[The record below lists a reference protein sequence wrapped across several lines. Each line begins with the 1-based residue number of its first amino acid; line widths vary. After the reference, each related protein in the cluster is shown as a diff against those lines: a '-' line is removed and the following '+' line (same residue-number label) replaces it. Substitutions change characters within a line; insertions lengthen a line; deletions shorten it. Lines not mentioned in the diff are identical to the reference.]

1 MKRQNYQLRIVITQ
15 GKEVLAEV
23 KMRRDTLEDLPNV
36 PSLPGTIYNM
46 IGDLCR
52 LQAASAETDEPTA
65 NEGDAELEPEPA
77 PTPHL
82 PPRVKI
88 VPLAAPA
95 PAPAAEPEP
104 ETLPTKTAADPTPP
118 SLPTEK
124 HLTPASAP
132 RGKGLPPKKTL
143 CHFTCK
149 DCGGTFTVFGQYRDG
164 DTVKCSSCGSTNEFK
179 DSFASFDAY
188 CDKCG
193 GHVYGRTNSE
203 DTEMVWTCRCRN
215 DLVLT
220 WNKKLR
226 KYTNGGK

>member
-88 VPLAAPA
+88 VPLAAP
-95 PAPAAEPEP
+95 
-104 ETLPTKTAADPTPP
+104 DPTPP

-143 CHFTCK
+143 YHFTCK

-215 DLVLT
+215 DLILT
-220 WNKKLR
+220 WSKKLR

>member
-1 MKRQNYQLRIVITQ
+1 MKKQNYQLRIVITQ

-36 PSLPGTIYNM
+36 LSLPGTIYNM

-52 LQAASAETDEPTA
+52 LQVASAETDEPTA
-65 NEGDAELEPEPA
+65 NEGDAEPEPA

-95 PAPAAEPEP
+95 PAPAADP
-104 ETLPTKTAADPTPP
+104 TLPA
-118 SLPTEK
+118 LPTEK

-143 CHFTCK
+143 YHFICK
-149 DCGGTFTVFGQYRDG
+149 DCGGTFTVFGLYRDG
-164 DTVKCSSCGSTNEFK
+164 DTVKCSSCGGTNEFK

-203 DTEMVWTCRCRN
+203 DTEMVWSCRCRN
-215 DLVLT
+215 DLILT

>member
-1 MKRQNYQLRIVITQ
+1 MKKQNYQLRIVITQ

-65 NEGDAELEPEPA
+65 DEGDAE
-77 PTPHL
+77 
-82 PPRVKI
+82 
-88 VPLAAPA
+88 
-95 PAPAAEPEP
+95 PAAEPEP
-104 ETLPTKTAADPTPP
+104 ETLPTKAAADPTPP
-118 SLPTEK
+118 ARPTEK

-132 RGKGLPPKKTL
+132 RGKWPPPKKTL
-143 CHFTCK
+143 YHFTCK
-149 DCGGTFTVFGQYRDG
+149 DCGATFTVFGQYQDG

-215 DLVLT
+215 DLILT

>member
-1 MKRQNYQLRIVITQ
+1 MKKQNYQLRIVITQ
-15 GKEVLAEV
+15 GKEALAEV

-95 PAPAAEPEP
+95 PAPAAQPEP

-118 SLPTEK
+118 SPHTEK

-132 RGKGLPPKKTL
+132 RGKGLPPKKRSTTSPAKTAAAL
-143 CHFTCK
+143 LPYSDST
-149 DCGGTFTVFGQYRDG
+149 GTATP
-164 DTVKCSSCGSTNEFK
+164 
-179 DSFASFDAY
+179 
-188 CDKCG
+188 
-193 GHVYGRTNSE
+193 
-203 DTEMVWTCRCRN
+203 
-215 DLVLT
+215 
-220 WNKKLR
+220 
-226 KYTNGGK
+226 

>member
-1 MKRQNYQLRIVITQ
+1 MKKQNYQLRIVITQ

-52 LQAASAETDEPTA
+52 LQAASAETDEPTV
-65 NEGDAELEPEPA
+65 NGGDAEPEPA

-104 ETLPTKTAADPTPP
+104 ETLPTKAAADPTPP
-118 SLPTEK
+118 
-124 HLTPASAP
+124 AP
-132 RGKGLPPKKTL
+132 RAAKGCRLKKRSTTSPAKTAAVLLPYSDST
-143 CHFTCK
+143 
-149 DCGGTFTVFGQYRDG
+149 GTATP
-164 DTVKCSSCGSTNEFK
+164 
-179 DSFASFDAY
+179 
-188 CDKCG
+188 
-193 GHVYGRTNSE
+193 
-203 DTEMVWTCRCRN
+203 
-215 DLVLT
+215 
-220 WNKKLR
+220 
-226 KYTNGGK
+226 

>member
-1 MKRQNYQLRIVITQ
+1 MKKQNYQLRIVITQ

-65 NEGDAELEPEPA
+65 NEGDAEPEPA

-95 PAPAAEPEP
+95 PAPAAQ
-104 ETLPTKTAADPTPP
+104 TNSKTA
-118 SLPTEK
+118 S
-124 HLTPASAP
+124 PASTLTVTSAAAMYTAVP
-132 RGKGLPPKKTL
+132 TARTPKWSGLAAAAT
-143 CHFTCK
+143 T
-149 DCGGTFTVFGQYRDG
+149 
-164 DTVKCSSCGSTNEFK
+164 SS
-179 DSFASFDAY
+179 
-188 CDKCG
+188 
-193 GHVYGRTNSE
+193 
-203 DTEMVWTCRCRN
+203 
-215 DLVLT
+215 
-220 WNKKLR
+220 
-226 KYTNGGK
+226 

>member
-1 MKRQNYQLRIVITQ
+1 MKKQNYQLRIVITQ

-52 LQAASAETDEPTA
+52 LQAASAEADEPTA
-65 NEGDAELEPEPA
+65 NEGDAE
-77 PTPHL
+77 
-82 PPRVKI
+82 
-88 VPLAAPA
+88 
-95 PAPAAEPEP
+95 PEP
-104 ETLPTKTAADPTPP
+104 ETLPTKAAADPTPP
-118 SLPTEK
+118 ALPTEK

-143 CHFTCK
+143 YHFTCK
-149 DCGGTFTVFGQYRDG
+149 DCGSTFTVFGQYRDG

-203 DTEMVWTCRCRN
+203 GTEMVWSCRCRN
-215 DLVLT
+215 DLILT

>member
-1 MKRQNYQLRIVITQ
+1 MKKTELPTPNRNYPGQRGSGR
-15 GKEVLAEV
+15 GKDAARHPRRPAQRTEPPRHDLQHDRRPLPPAGHQ
-23 KMRRDTLEDLPNV
+23 RRDRRAD
-36 PSLPGTIYNM
+36 
-46 IGDLCR
+46 
-52 LQAASAETDEPTA
+52 
-65 NEGDAELEPEPA
+65 EGDTEPEPA

-104 ETLPTKTAADPTPP
+104 ETLPTKAAADPTPP
-118 SLPTEK
+118 ALPTEK

-143 CHFTCK
+143 YHFTCK
-149 DCGGTFTVFGQYRDG
+149 DCGATFTVFGQYRDG

-215 DLVLT
+215 DLILT
-220 WNKKLR
+220 WSKKLR

>member
-1 MKRQNYQLRIVITQ
+1 MKKQNYQLRIVITQ

-23 KMRRDTLEDLPNV
+23 KMRRDALEDLPNV

-65 NEGDAELEPEPA
+65 NEGDAELEPEP
-77 PTPHL
+77 
-82 PPRVKI
+82 
-88 VPLAAPA
+88 
-95 PAPAAEPEP
+95 

-118 SLPTEK
+118 SLPTKK

-132 RGKGLPPKKTL
+132 RGKGLPPKKML
-143 CHFTCK
+143 YHFTCK

-188 CDKCG
+188 C

-215 DLVLT
+215 DLILT
-220 WNKKLR
+220 WSKKLR

>member
-1 MKRQNYQLRIVITQ
+1 MKKQNYQLRIVITQ

-65 NEGDAELEPEPA
+65 NEGDAELEPA

-104 ETLPTKTAADPTPP
+104 ETLSTKAAADPTPP
-118 SLPTEK
+118 SPHTEK

-143 CHFTCK
+143 YHFTCK
-149 DCGGTFTVFGQYRDG
+149 DCGG
-164 DTVKCSSCGSTNEFK
+164 TNEFK

-215 DLVLT
+215 DLILT

>member
-1 MKRQNYQLRIVITQ
+1 MKKQNYQLRIVITQ

-77 PTPHL
+77 PTPHRRRNRNPKRCQQKQRQIRRR
-82 PPRVKI
+82 PP
-88 VPLAAPA
+88 PH
-95 PAPAAEPEP
+95 
-104 ETLPTKTAADPTPP
+104 
-118 SLPTEK
+118 TEK

-143 CHFTCK
+143 YHFTCK

-215 DLVLT
+215 DLILT

>member
-1 MKRQNYQLRIVITQ
+1 MKKQNYQLRIVITQ

-52 LQAASAETDEPTA
+52 LQAASAEADEPTA
-65 NEGDAELEPEPA
+65 NEGDAELEPA

-104 ETLPTKTAADPTPP
+104 ETLPTKAAADPTPP
-118 SLPTEK
+118 ALPTEK

-132 RGKGLPPKKTL
+132 RGKGLPPKKNAL
-143 CHFTCK
+143 PLHLQRLRRHFYRIR
-149 DCGGTFTVFGQYRDG
+149 TVP
-164 DTVKCSSCGSTNEFK
+164 
-179 DSFASFDAY
+179 
-188 CDKCG
+188 
-193 GHVYGRTNSE
+193 GRRHRK
-203 DTEMVWTCRCRN
+203 M
-215 DLVLT
+215 L
-220 WNKKLR
+220 KLR
-226 KYTNGGK
+226 QHKRI

>member
-1 MKRQNYQLRIVITQ
+1 
-15 GKEVLAEV
+15 
-23 KMRRDTLEDLPNV
+23 MRRDTLEDLPNV

-95 PAPAAEPEP
+95 PAPAAQPEP

-118 SLPTEK
+118 SPHTEK

-132 RGKGLPPKKTL
+132 RGKGLPPKKRSTTSPAKTAAAL
-143 CHFTCK
+143 LPYSDST
-149 DCGGTFTVFGQYRDG
+149 GTATP
-164 DTVKCSSCGSTNEFK
+164 
-179 DSFASFDAY
+179 
-188 CDKCG
+188 
-193 GHVYGRTNSE
+193 
-203 DTEMVWTCRCRN
+203 
-215 DLVLT
+215 
-220 WNKKLR
+220 
-226 KYTNGGK
+226 

>member
-1 MKRQNYQLRIVITQ
+1 MKKQNYQLRIVITQ

-36 PSLPGTIYNM
+36 QSLPGTIYNM

-65 NEGDAELEPEPA
+65 NEGDAEPEPA

-82 PPRVKI
+82 PPKVKI

-95 PAPAAEPEP
+95 PAPA
-104 ETLPTKTAADPTPP
+104 DPTPP
-118 SLPTEK
+118 ALPTEK

-143 CHFTCK
+143 YHFTCK

-203 DTEMVWTCRCRN
+203 DAEMVWSCRCRN
-215 DLVLT
+215 DLILT

>member
-1 MKRQNYQLRIVITQ
+1 MKRQNNQLRIEITQ

-65 NEGDAELEPEPA
+65 NEGDAEPKPA
-77 PTPHL
+77 PAPHL

-88 VPLAAPA
+88 VPLAA
-95 PAPAAEPEP
+95 
-104 ETLPTKTAADPTPP
+104 ADPTPP
-118 SLPTEK
+118 SPHTEK

-143 CHFTCK
+143 YHFTCK

-193 GHVYGRTNSE
+193 DHVYGRTNSE

-215 DLVLT
+215 DLILT
-220 WNKKLR
+220 WNRKLR

>member
-1 MKRQNYQLRIVITQ
+1 MKKQNYQLRIVITQ

-23 KMRRDTLEDLPNV
+23 KMLRDTLEDLPNV

-65 NEGDAELEPEPA
+65 NEGDAEPEPA
-77 PTPHL
+77 PAPHL

-95 PAPAAEPEP
+95 PA
-104 ETLPTKTAADPTPP
+104 ADPTPP
-118 SLPTEK
+118 SPHTEK

-143 CHFTCK
+143 YHFTCK

-203 DTEMVWTCRCRN
+203 DTEMVWSCRCRN
-215 DLVLT
+215 DLILT

>member
-1 MKRQNYQLRIVITQ
+1 MKKQNYQLRIVITQ

-23 KMRRDTLEDLPNV
+23 KMRRDTLEDLPNA

-65 NEGDAELEPEPA
+65 DEGDAEPEPA
-77 PTPHL
+77 PAVHL
-82 PPRVKI
+82 PPKVKI

-95 PAPAAEPEP
+95 
-104 ETLPTKTAADPTPP
+104 AADPTPP
-118 SLPTEK
+118 ARPTEK

-143 CHFTCK
+143 YHFTCK
-149 DCGGTFTVFGQYRDG
+149 DCGATFTVFGQYKDG

-215 DLVLT
+215 DLILT

>member
-1 MKRQNYQLRIVITQ
+1 MKKQNYQLRIVITQ
-15 GKEVLAEV
+15 GKEVLADV

-65 NEGDAELEPEPA
+65 NEGDAEPEPA
-77 PTPHL
+77 PAPHM
-82 PPRVKI
+82 PPKVKI

-95 PAPAAEPEP
+95 
-104 ETLPTKTAADPTPP
+104 ADPTPP
-118 SLPTEK
+118 ALPTEK

-132 RGKGLPPKKTL
+132 RGKGLPSKKTL
-143 CHFTCK
+143 YHFTCK

-215 DLVLT
+215 DLILT

>member
-1 MKRQNYQLRIVITQ
+1 MKKQNYQLRIVITQ

-23 KMRRDTLEDLPNV
+23 KMRRDTLDDLPNV

-52 LQAASAETDEPTA
+52 LQTASAETDEPTA
-65 NEGDAELEPEPA
+65 NEGDAELEPEHA

-88 VPLAAPA
+88 VPLA
-95 PAPAAEPEP
+95 APAAEPEP

-132 RGKGLPPKKTL
+132 RGKGLPPKKRSTTSPAKTAAAL
-143 CHFTCK
+143 LPYSDST
-149 DCGGTFTVFGQYRDG
+149 GTATP
-164 DTVKCSSCGSTNEFK
+164 
-179 DSFASFDAY
+179 
-188 CDKCG
+188 
-193 GHVYGRTNSE
+193 
-203 DTEMVWTCRCRN
+203 
-215 DLVLT
+215 
-220 WNKKLR
+220 
-226 KYTNGGK
+226 

>member
-1 MKRQNYQLRIVITQ
+1 MKKQNYQLRIVITLD
-15 GKEVLAEV
+15 KEVLAEV

-52 LQAASAETDEPTA
+52 LQATSAETDEPTA
-65 NEGDAELEPEPA
+65 DEGDTEPEPA

-104 ETLPTKTAADPTPP
+104 ETLPTKAAADPTPP
-118 SLPTEK
+118 ALPTEK

-132 RGKGLPPKKTL
+132 RGKGLPPKKNAL
-143 CHFTCK
+143 PLHLQRLRRYFYRIR
-149 DCGGTFTVFGQYRDG
+149 TVP
-164 DTVKCSSCGSTNEFK
+164 
-179 DSFASFDAY
+179 
-188 CDKCG
+188 
-193 GHVYGRTNSE
+193 GRRHRK
-203 DTEMVWTCRCRN
+203 M
-215 DLVLT
+215 L
-220 WNKKLR
+220 KLR
-226 KYTNGGK
+226 QHKRIQRQLRQLRRLLRQVRRPCIRPYQQRGH

>member
-1 MKRQNYQLRIVITQ
+1 MKKQNYQLRIVITQ

-88 VPLAAPA
+88 CLLY
-95 PAPAAEPEP
+95 
-104 ETLPTKTAADPTPP
+104 TSDAAD
-118 SLPTEK
+118 E
-124 HLTPASAP
+124 
-132 RGKGLPPKKTL
+132 
-143 CHFTCK
+143 
-149 DCGGTFTVFGQYRDG
+149 
-164 DTVKCSSCGSTNEFK
+164 
-179 DSFASFDAY
+179 
-188 CDKCG
+188 
-193 GHVYGRTNSE
+193 
-203 DTEMVWTCRCRN
+203 
-215 DLVLT
+215 
-220 WNKKLR
+220 
-226 KYTNGGK
+226 

>member
-1 MKRQNYQLRIVITQ
+1 MKKQNYQLRIVITQ

-65 NEGDAELEPEPA
+65 DEGDAEPEPA
-77 PTPHL
+77 PAPHL
-82 PPRVKI
+82 PPKVKI
-88 VPLAAPA
+88 VPLAA

-104 ETLPTKTAADPTPP
+104 ETLLTKAAADPTPP
-118 SLPTEK
+118 ARPTEK

-143 CHFTCK
+143 YHFTCK
-149 DCGGTFTVFGQYRDG
+149 DCGATFTVFGQYQDG
-164 DTVKCSSCGSTNEFK
+164 DTVKCSSCGGTNEFK
-179 DSFASFDAY
+179 DSFDAY

-203 DTEMVWTCRCRN
+203 DTEMVWTCRCHN
-215 DLVLT
+215 DLILT

>member
-1 MKRQNYQLRIVITQ
+1 MKKQNYQLRIVITQ

-65 NEGDAELEPEPA
+65 DEGDAEPEPA
-77 PTPHL
+77 PAPHL
-82 PPRVKI
+82 PPKVKI
-88 VPLAAPA
+88 VPLAA

-104 ETLPTKTAADPTPP
+104 ETLLTKAAADPTPP
-118 SLPTEK
+118 ARPTEK
-124 HLTPASAP
+124 HVTPASAP

-143 CHFTCK
+143 YHFTCK
-149 DCGGTFTVFGQYRDG
+149 DCGATFTVFGQYQDG
-164 DTVKCSSCGSTNEFK
+164 DTVKCSSCGGTNEFK
-179 DSFASFDAY
+179 DSFAAY

-203 DTEMVWTCRCRN
+203 DTEMVWTCRCHN
-215 DLVLT
+215 DLILT